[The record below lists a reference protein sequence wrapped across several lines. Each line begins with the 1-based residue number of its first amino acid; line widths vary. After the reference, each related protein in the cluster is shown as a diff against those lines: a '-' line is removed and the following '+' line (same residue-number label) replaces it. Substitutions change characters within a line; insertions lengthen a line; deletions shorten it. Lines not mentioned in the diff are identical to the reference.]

1 MKTPGKERQK
11 KYIQKQREAGKC
23 SVTIL
28 LTHAAKDIVDRERD
42 RTGETLSEVLE
53 RSIHN
58 LKNIITSDES
68 AKKTPPEVVTSDK
81 VIPKKDG
88 GTQKSFDFFS

>member
-28 LTHAAKDIVDRERD
+28 LTRAAKDIVDREREK
-42 RTGETLSEVLE
+42 TGETLSEVLE
-53 RSIHN
+53 RSILN
-58 LKNIITSDES
+58 LKNMVTSDASTE
-68 AKKTPPEVVTSDK
+68 KVPPEKVTSDK
-81 VIPKKDG
+81 IVPKKAPDI
-88 GTQKSFDFFS
+88 QKSFDFFS